1 LRHFD
6 ELSVVGLPM
15 AESMECRLPIHF
27 QISGDIQ
34 TAHSRAAN
42 PAEGATMQ
50 KGKQRWQAALT
61 TGWKARIG
69 IAVLGAGAAAC
80 AFASASI
87 PAGAASSR
95 TLTVGYFPGLVA
107 EPETVIGSVPSVA
120 AKVPATIKWVPITAG
135 VTALAELRAGSFD
148 FVAGVGNPP
157 TVASIAN
164 GTPVDVVW
172 VQGFD
177 ADSLIVHKG
186 VTKPSQLAG
195 KTIGDLEGSSEDY
208 EIRGWLTANK
218 LTSSVKV
225 VGFQSEQAAAAAW
238 QSGAVDAAYVEGA
251 IEITLDQHGGHG
263 LTNAKKIAALGY
275 PGINVLGVTE
285 SLIKSDPALVQKY
298 VCAEATATT
307 DLLGPKTKTY
317 SAKSA
322 GLLGVSASQAVQAT
336 DQYLSFYIPTSQEK
350 HWLVGSNGSTASSP
364 TVKAYVD
371 TGKFDVAQGRI
382 TSAPSASLL
391 ASHIVP
397 KFALNALAGHC

>member
-1 LRHFD
+1 MYGSKSNRETAARHLRHGGAIKTV
-6 ELSVVGLPM
+6 VVGV
-15 AESMECRLPIHF
+15 AV
-27 QISGDIQ
+27 
-34 TAHSRAAN
+34 AAC
-42 PAEGATMQ
+42 T
-50 KGKQRWQAALT
+50 L
-61 TGWKARIG
+61 
-69 IAVLGAGAAAC
+69 AAAVG
-80 AFASASI
+80 
-87 PAGAASSR
+87 PAAAATK

-120 AKVPATIKWVPITAG
+120 ARVPATIKWVPITAG

-164 GTPVDVVW
+164 GTPVDVIW

-177 ADSLIVHKG
+177 ADSLIVHSG
-186 VTKPSQLAG
+186 ITKPTQLAG

-225 VGFQSEQAAAAAW
+225 LGFQSEQAAAAAW
-238 QSGAVDAAYVEGA
+238 ESGAVDAAYVEGA
-251 IEITLDQHGGHG
+251 LETTLVQKGGHA

-275 PGINVLGVTE
+275 PGIDVLGVTQ
-285 SLIKSDPALVQKY
+285 SLIKSDPSLVQKY
-298 VCAEATATT
+298 VCAEKTATA
-307 DLLGPKTKTY
+307 DLLGSKSKTY

-336 DQYLSFYIPTSQEK
+336 DQYLSFYVPLSQEK
-350 HWLVGSNGSTASSP
+350 SWLVGPNGKTASSP
-364 TVKAYVD
+364 TVKAYVA

-391 ASHIVP
+391 AAHVDP
-397 KFALNALAGHC
+397 KFALSALAGHC

>member
-1 LRHFD
+1 VRYPNWHRDSTTTTRGQWKTSFK
-6 ELSVVGLPM
+6 VAAAGL
-15 AESMECRLPIHF
+15 AA
-27 QISGDIQ
+27 
-34 TAHSRAAN
+34 TACAL
-42 PAEGATMQ
+42 GAT
-50 KGKQRWQAALT
+50 
-61 TGWKARIG
+61 
-69 IAVLGAGAAAC
+69 VSPSAAAG
-80 AFASASI
+80 SKS
-87 PAGAASSR
+87 
-95 TLTVGYFPGLVA
+95 LTVGYFPGLVA
-107 EPETVIGSVPSVA
+107 EPETVIGSVPSLA
-120 AKVPATIKWVPITAG
+120 AQVPAQIKWVPITAG

-177 ADSLIVHKG
+177 ADSLMVHAA
-186 VTKPSQLAG
+186 VTKPSQMAG
-195 KTIGDLEGSSEDY
+195 KSIGDIEGSSEDY

-218 LTSSVKV
+218 LTNSVKV
-225 VGFQSEQAAAAAW
+225 VGFESEQAAAAAYTA
-238 QSGAVDAAYVEGA
+238 GAIDAAYVEGA
-251 IEITLDQHGGHG
+251 LEITLQQQGAHA

-275 PGINVLGVTE
+275 PGINVLGVTQ

-298 VCAEATATT
+298 VCAEAKATT
-307 DLLGPKTKTY
+307 LLLGPKSKTY

-336 DQYLSFYIPTSQEK
+336 DQYLTFYIPNSKQK
-350 HWLVGSNGSTASSP
+350 SWLEGPNGKTASSP

-382 TSAPSASLL
+382 TSAPSAALL

-397 KFALNALAGHC
+397 KFAINALAGHC

>member
-1 LRHFD
+1 MRKAKHHRSSIF
-6 ELSVVGLPM
+6 V
-15 AESMECRLPIHF
+15 
-27 QISGDIQ
+27 
-34 TAHSRAAN
+34 SRW
-42 PAEGATMQ
+42 
-50 KGKQRWQAALT
+50 R
-61 TGWKARIG
+61 ARIG
-69 IAVLGAGAAAC
+69 AAVLGAGAAAC
-80 AFASASI
+80 ALAMSSV
-87 PAGAASSR
+87 PAGAASSGS
-95 TLTVGYFPGLVA
+95 LTVGYFPGLVA
-107 EPETVIGSVPSVA
+107 EPETVIGSVPSLA

-177 ADSLIVHKG
+177 ADSLMVHKG

-195 KTIGDLEGSSEDY
+195 KSIGDLEGSSEDY
-208 EIRGWLTANK
+208 EVRGWLTANK
-218 LTSSVKV
+218 LTNSVKV

-251 IEITLDQHGGHG
+251 VEITLEQHGGHP
-263 LTNAKKIAALGY
+263 LTNAKKIAVLGY
-275 PGINVLGVTE
+275 PGINVLGVTQ
-285 SLIKSDPALVQKY
+285 SLIKSNPALVQKY

-307 DLLGPKTKTY
+307 DLLGPKSKTY

-322 GLLGVSASQAVQAT
+322 GLLGVSAADAVQAT
-336 DQYLSFYIPTSQEK
+336 DQYLSFYIPNSQQK
-350 HWLVGSNGSTASSP
+350 HWLEGKNGSPASSP

-382 TSAPSASLL
+382 TSAPSAALL
-391 ASHIVP
+391 ASHIIP